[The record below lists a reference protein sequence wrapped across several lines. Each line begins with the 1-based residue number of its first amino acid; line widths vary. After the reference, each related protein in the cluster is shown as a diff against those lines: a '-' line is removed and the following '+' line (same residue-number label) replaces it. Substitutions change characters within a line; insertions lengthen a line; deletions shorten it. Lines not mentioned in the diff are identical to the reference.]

1 MLTAHGATHP
11 GLVRTVNEDT
21 FFCDPVLGLFAV
33 ADGMGGHNAGEIASA
48 IATETLQSFLCR
60 TRGSDRFTW
69 PFGFDSRLTYAANCL
84 VTSMRL
90 ANRRVFKAAESQRDY
105 TGMGTTLT
113 VALISDGKLTYA
125 SVGDSRLYSFRDDR
139 LELLTVDDSW
149 VATLL
154 RDDPSMD
161 QGALATHPMRNVLTK
176 VIGVGDD
183 VQVSAHERALSEGE
197 TLLLCTDGVHSM
209 VDTEEIRRAL
219 TADSIVDAVDRLMQR
234 PLDSG
239 GKDNITVVLVRY
251 SASAADAVGSLP

>member
-11 GLVRTVNEDT
+11 GRVRKVNEDT
-21 FFCDPVLGLFAV
+21 FFCDPALGLFAV

-48 IATETLQSFLCR
+48 IATETLQGFLCH

-90 ANRRVFKAAESQRDY
+90 ANRRVFKAAESQSEY

-113 VALISDGKLTYA
+113 VALVSDGKLTYA
-125 SVGDSRLYSFRDDR
+125 NVGDSRLYSFHDDR

-154 RDDPSMD
+154 KDNPSMD
-161 QGALATHPMRNVLTK
+161 PRTLATHPMRNVLTK
-176 VIGVGDD
+176 VIGVGED
-183 VQVSAHERALSEGE
+183 VQVTANERALTDGE
-197 TLLLCTDGVHSM
+197 TLLLCSDGVHTT
-209 VDTEEIRRAL
+209 VDTEGIRRAL
-219 TADSIVDAVDRLMQR
+219 SSDSIVDAVDRLMRQA
-234 PLDSG
+234 LDSG
-239 GKDNITVVLVRY
+239 GNDNLTVVLVRH
-251 SASAADAVGSLP
+251 SASPTDSPGPLP

>member
-11 GLVRTVNEDT
+11 GRVRKVNEDT

-48 IATETLQSFLCR
+48 IAIETLQSFLCL

-69 PFGFDSRLTYAANCL
+69 PFGFDSRLSYAANCL

-90 ANRRVFKAAESQRDY
+90 ANRRVFKAAESQREY

-113 VALISDGKLTYA
+113 AALVSDRRLTYA
-125 SVGDSRLYSFRDDR
+125 NVGDSRLYSFRDDR

-154 RDDPSMD
+154 KDNPSMD
-161 QGALATHPMRNVLTK
+161 PRALATHPMRNVLTK

-183 VQVSAHERALSEGE
+183 VQVTAQERELTEGE
-197 TLLLCTDGVHSM
+197 TLLLCTDGVHSV
-209 VDTEEIRRAL
+209 VDTEEMRRVL
-219 TADSIVDAVDRLMQR
+219 TGESLVEAVDGLMQR

-239 GKDNITVVLVRY
+239 GSDNITVVLVRY
-251 SASAADAVGSLP
+251 SADAARSQS